1 MKHRT
6 VYRMVATLTGAGLL
20 AVLAAGASAQR
31 VNGGTVLG
39 APQPV
44 GQGTARSFITFDD
57 RDRPTTI
64 GVILSAGALSGLPT
78 EAPAGAPPV
87 FEYVLPLPKEAAI
100 AGYTHVTLDWNPQG
114 HPPPGVYT
122 VPHFDFH
129 FYLITPEERQRITTK
144 GDDLEKARRKPA
156 PEYAP
161 AGYILPHGTEVP
173 RMGAHMIKPA
183 ADEFQKKP
191 FTKTFL
197 YGSYDGRLIFLE
209 PMITK
214 AFLESKPNVTE
225 SIGLPQAY
233 PGPGYY
239 PTRYSVKYDPASEE
253 VRVSLEGLTQRE
265 GR

>member
-6 VYRMVATLTGAGLL
+6 VYRMVATLTGAVLL
-20 AVLAAGASAQR
+20 AVVAGGASAQR
-31 VNGGTVLG
+31 MNAGTVLG
-39 APQPV
+39 APRPV
-44 GQGTARSFITFDD
+44 GQGTARSFITFNSQGQ
-57 RDRPTTI
+57 PTAI
-64 GVILSAGALSGLPT
+64 GVSLSAGALSGLPT
-78 EAPAGAPPV
+78 EPRAGAPG
-87 FEYVLPLPKEAAI
+87 FEYGLPLPEEAAG

-129 FYLITPEERQRITTK
+129 FYLITPEERARITAT
-144 GDDLEKARRKPA
+144 GQDLEKTRRKPA
-156 PEYAP
+156 PEFVP
-161 AGYILPHGTEVP
+161 AGYILPPGTEVP
-173 RMGAHMIKPA
+173 RMGAHMINPA

-191 FTKTFL
+191 LTKTFI

-209 PMITK
+209 PMVTK

-253 VRVSLEGLTQRE
+253 VRVSLEGLTQRQ
-265 GR
+265 GP